1 MMMMM
6 MVIIIA
12 FFFFFFLVWIAC
24 LLSSRL
30 ELGITNKQT
39 NKKDS

>member
-6 MVIIIA
+6 IIIIIA

-24 LLSSRL
+24 LLSNSRAW
-30 ELGITNKQT
+30 NYKQT
-39 NKKDS
+39 NKQDS